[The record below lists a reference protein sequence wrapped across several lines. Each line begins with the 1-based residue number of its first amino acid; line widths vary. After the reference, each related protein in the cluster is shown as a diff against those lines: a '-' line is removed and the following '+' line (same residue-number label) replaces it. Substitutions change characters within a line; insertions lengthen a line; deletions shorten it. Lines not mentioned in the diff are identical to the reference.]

1 LRKFMVIAIPLLSLL
16 IFVGIMLSGDFLKK
30 PLGNDDDIPGS
41 IDELI
46 QTVQLGKMGRSGQLK
61 SKSSVAKW
69 KRIVDRVQFS
79 SERDEINFFSMSLAR
94 LEGAILVK
102 DKVNAVMELKEAYEH
117 WDQLGQ

>member
-1 LRKFMVIAIPLLSLL
+1 LRKFMVIAIPLFSLL

-30 PLGNDDDIPGS
+30 PLGNYDDIPGS
-41 IDELI
+41 INELI
-46 QTVQLGKMGRSGQLK
+46 QTVQSEKWDEAGIKVKELN
-61 SKSSVAKW
+61 AKW
-69 KRIVDRVQFS
+69 KRIVNRVQFS

-102 DKVNAVMELKEAYEH
+102 DKINAVMELKEAYEH